1 MLFLRNLMKELIT
14 NDFLFYGVLL
24 QYFYYKIVIILILFV
39 NIYKICLFFFFRNMS
54 NKIHDI
60 IVNIDYYGGELN
72 EKIHS

>member
-1 MLFLRNLMKELIT
+1 MKELIT

-39 NIYKICLFFFFRNMS
+39 NVYKIYFFFFFGNMT
-54 NKIHDI
+54 NKIHVI

-72 EKIHS
+72 EKIYS